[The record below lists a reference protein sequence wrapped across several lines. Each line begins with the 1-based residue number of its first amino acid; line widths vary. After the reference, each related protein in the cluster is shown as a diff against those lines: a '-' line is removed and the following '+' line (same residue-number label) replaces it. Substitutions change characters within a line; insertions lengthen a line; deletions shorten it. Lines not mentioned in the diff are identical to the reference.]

1 MWTARLTRLCS
12 FGRLALVL
20 DVVGALVVLEVL
32 WWLLVVVAIKQFRA
46 LRKELESLPVEYL

>member
-1 MWTARLTRLCS
+1 M
-12 FGRLALVL
+12 L

-46 LRKELESLPVEYL
+46 CEKNLNRSH

>member
-1 MWTARLTRLCS
+1 M
-12 FGRLALVL
+12 VL